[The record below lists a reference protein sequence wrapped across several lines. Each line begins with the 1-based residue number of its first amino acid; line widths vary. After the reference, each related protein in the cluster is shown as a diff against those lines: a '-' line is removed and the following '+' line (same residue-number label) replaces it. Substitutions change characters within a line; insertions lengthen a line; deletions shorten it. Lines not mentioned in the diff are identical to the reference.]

1 MTPGSR
7 IRGGTVASLLA
18 LAALLAAGCGERTEP
33 TGGTVA
39 LYPVTVADPA
49 GPAPVSLRAK
59 PESVAVLDR
68 EGQEILRALGAPATL
83 AADGNG
89 NPRTALLERDRP
101 ALVVAGPSN
110 DSLQL
115 RRLHERVPSPLY
127 VVGGDSIAAV
137 QRSVLE
143 LGLLTGTAVRARQL
157 AAAIAAAEQKGAASG
172 SGGAQPSVFVDLG
185 FLTTAGSHSY
195 IGDLLRAAGA
205 TDVVGASSD
214 PGPLKP
220 EHVAR
225 LDPQIWLASSDAGTT
240 LAKLRKDPVLK
251 NVAAIKA
258 GRFAVVPAEL
268 LRPGPNAAEAIAQV
282 AAAIHAGAR

>member
-1 MTPGSR
+1 MTPASR
-7 IRGGTVASLLA
+7 IRRGTVACLLA
-18 LAALLAAGCGERTEP
+18 LVALLAAGCGERTEP

-39 LYPVTVADPA
+39 LYPVTVEDPA

-59 PESVAVLDR
+59 PAGVAVLDR
-68 EGQEILRALGAPATL
+68 EAQEILRAIGAPAAL
-83 AADGNG
+83 ASDGNG
-89 NPRTALLERDRP
+89 NPRTALLERSKP
-101 ALVVAGPSN
+101 GLVVAGPSN

-115 RRLHERVPSPLY
+115 KRLHERVPAPVY

-137 QRSVLE
+137 RRSVLE
-143 LGLLTGTAVRARQL
+143 LGLLTGTPVRARQL
-157 AAAIAAAEQKGAASG
+157 AAAIAAAAAKGGKPAGG
-172 SGGAQPSVFVDLG
+172 SAQPSVFVDLG

-225 LDPQIWLASSDAGTT
+225 LDPQIWIASSDAGTT
-240 LAKLRKDPVLK
+240 LAELRKDPVLK
-251 NVAAIKA
+251 KVAAIKA

-268 LRPGPNAAEAIAQV
+268 LRPGPNVAGAIADV
-282 AAAIHAGAR
+282 AAAIHAGSR

>member
-7 IRGGTVASLLA
+7 IGRGAAACLLA
-18 LAALLAAGCGERTEP
+18 LGALLAAGCGERSEP
-33 TGGTVA
+33 TGKSVA
-39 LYPVTVADPA
+39 LYPVTVDDPA
-49 GPAPVSLRAK
+49 GPAPVSLDAQPAR
-59 PESVAVLDR
+59 VAVLDR
-68 EGQEILRALGAPATL
+68 EAQEILRALGAPAAL

-89 NPRTALLERDRP
+89 NPRTALLQRSKP

-115 RRLHERVPSPLY
+115 RRLHEHVPAAVY

-157 AAAIAAAEQKGAASG
+157 AAAIAAAEKKGASEASG
-172 SGGAQPSVFVDLG
+172 ERPSVFVDLG

-195 IGDLLRAAGA
+195 VGDLLRAAGA
-205 TDVVGASSD
+205 TDVVGASAD
-214 PGPLKP
+214 PGPLTP

-240 LAKLRKDPVLK
+240 LAELRKDPVLK

-268 LRPGPNAAEAIAQV
+268 LRPGPAVADAIAQV
-282 AAAIHAGAR
+282 AAAIHAGTR